1 MLRSLRMAIALY
13 QDHRDLEQSKARPAA
28 RPPPADL
35 RPLPAST
42 GSLLPAALIR
52 GDAAMDPILRILT
65 YAVGLLVL
73 LVLLLG
79 LVGTSIWLL
88 RWIGRI
94 CCAGADHRR
103 Q

>member
-1 MLRSLRMAIALY
+1 
-13 QDHRDLEQSKARPAA
+13 
-28 RPPPADL
+28 
-35 RPLPAST
+35 
-42 GSLLPAALIR
+42 
-52 GDAAMDPILRILT
+52 MDPILRILT

-94 CCAGADHRR
+94 CCAGADNRR